1 MLIEHF
7 VNGSKVVIS
16 VHLTK
21 MSGLFVLKKC
31 QLCHTKL
38 CHQHQYVVLYIN
50 KIHIQGPKG

>member
-7 VNGSKVVIS
+7 VNGFEVVIS

-31 QLCHTKL
+31 QLHNTKL
-38 CHQHQYVVLYIN
+38 CHRLQFVVLYIN

>member
-7 VNGSKVVIS
+7 VNVLKVVIS
-16 VHLTK
+16 VRLTK

-31 QLCHTKL
+31 QLCHSKY